1 MIPKLG
7 GGEGFAGADE
17 EGLND
22 GTEYKRYEPSNK
34 TEYYSEGADYI
45 IKHDGKIDIP
55 DDIMQF
61 IRKKCQEM
69 RNKKNG
75 E

>member
-1 MIPKLG
+1 MLICKG
-7 GGEGFAGADE
+7 VW
-17 EGLND
+17 
-22 GTEYKRYEPSNK
+22 YEPSTK
-34 TEYYSEGADYI
+34 TEYYFEGEDYI

-55 DDIMQF
+55 DDIMRF
-61 IRKKCQEM
+61 IRTKCQVM

>member
-1 MIPKLG
+1 MMKFTIFRML
-7 GGEGFAGADE
+7 FDM
-17 EGLND
+17 ND
-22 GTEYKRYEPSNK
+22 IIQHTL
-34 TEYYSEGADYI
+34 

-69 RNKKNG
+69 RNKNNG

>member
-1 MIPKLG
+1 MLIVM
-7 GGEGFAGADE
+7 
-17 EGLND
+17 GLW
-22 GTEYKRYEPSNK
+22 YEPSTK
-34 TEYYSEGADYI
+34 TEYYFEGEDYI
-45 IKHDGKIDIP
+45 IKHDGKIDLP